1 MPHTTGHQKTSERGL
16 TMTVDKIVDL
26 AKLQGWR
33 VYKDQ
38 LLFKSFPFC
47 GSNVIREVILLPPP
61 SLAGRSRCL
70 YEQIPNHKYSARH
83 MYEINKING
92 KLIAKLRKTPGFEDV
107 VAALDFCT

>member
-1 MPHTTGHQKTSERGL
+1 
-16 TMTVDKIVDL
+16 MTVDRIINL

-38 LLFKSFPFC
+38 LIYRAFRFC
-47 GSNVIREVILLPPP
+47 SSNVIREVILLPPP
-61 SLAGRSRCL
+61 SMAGRSRYL
-70 YEQIPNHKYSARH
+70 YEQIPNHKYSGRH
-83 MYEINKING
+83 LHEINKING